1 MKKKNVLRIASVL
14 ALLSLVSLPTMAQ
27 RYVDKIDRGLVAVPS
42 ATSGNFVSWRIFGE
56 EYYDVTYNL
65 YCNGSLIAS
74 GLEVSCY
81 NHSGGTSSS
90 QYQVAAVV
98 RGVEQEKC
106 EAITRWE
113 LDSNKDNAYLEIPVQ
128 EMVGRDGTNQ
138 NSHYTLNDI
147 SLGDLT
153 GDGIVE
159 FIVKRPCDLV
169 LDTSQSNC
177 FHVLDAYDRNG
188 NRLWWIDLGPNM
200 ISGPDEQ
207 WDCVCYD
214 WDMDGKAE
222 VLLRGADN
230 MIIHHSDGTTTEI
243 GDMNVDTRN
252 TVTTSNSNQSYTNTG
267 NEYLLYLEG
276 ATGKPYQIGPD
287 EHPDYMDYP
296 NPRGSASDWGDS
308 YGHRSTKHYFG
319 APYLDGRHPSIFLGR
334 GCYTRHLMKA
344 FDVDPATHQLT
355 QRWAW
360 ECTTNTSSPWYG
372 QGYHNFAIAD
382 VDWDGRDEIVFG
394 AMVIDD
400 SGVGLCT
407 TGNGHGDAQHC
418 SNFNPYRHGQQQF
431 VCCEDNP
438 NSCFYDATTGEILS
452 RYVGTSDDGRALMAN
467 LTNDYPG
474 SVGRTV
480 NTDWISAVNCKV
492 NSNLNGD
499 SFINWADLNWR
510 VYWDGDLCDEY
521 FDSPGT
527 ERAGAIYKPATASAS
542 SNRWNFGAS
551 QCANS
556 SKNNPGAIADI
567 FGDWREELVMRK
579 SDNTAILVY
588 TTPIVTTYRIPT
600 LWHDHQYRNAVVW
613 QSVGYNQPPHKS
625 YFLGEMEGITVAPP
639 PLIMTDRT
647 EVANGGTITT
657 TDDHLIVCETN
668 DTKITISN
676 GASPY
681 IVTFNVPSHV
691 TGNAGSNT
699 SSTPAPTYEYYT
711 CDVTGGALT
720 GSTRVVKQGDG
731 ILNLPKVDM
740 TYTGETNIWAGTL
753 NFDGSLKNSPL
764 WLNRFAE
771 LNSDGGTFRSISA
784 DYAAIIRPG
793 GVDNIGIITTDT
805 LSLGFGSHLEL
816 DVNGSDLSADQ
827 INASVLTIETKTGSA
842 WENFG
847 PEYLT
852 PVIDVVVHADSGE
865 TTLDDGQYVLGT
877 VGTVDGD
884 LGDIKIVGLAGQK
897 TSLAIEDGKLVLVV
911 AGVRDPSTVYWTGEE
926 SSTWDFANAFNFN
939 NDGEADIFVTGDDV
953 VFDDAATNFTVSLND
968 DLYPASVTVNS
979 SKTYTFN
986 GSGTLAGDMTLTKD
1000 GTGTLTIGND
1010 NTYTGT
1016 TTLSGGTVR
1025 VSSLSNSTQAYGNL
1039 GAVNSKPITIENG
1052 ATLQSTATVTNDTPI
1067 ECVGDEGGVINNS
1080 DDFNMNGKF
1089 SGTVLTKKGSG
1100 WLKPFN
1106 TSTSLK
1112 KMVISAGAVEA
1123 TVNAIAD
1130 TVEFQG
1136 GSLYDDLQN
1145 TSHKIY
1151 VAKNKKGTW
1160 YLNETYVVANGA
1172 TAYANKLTG
1181 EGTLTIVPRNTV
1193 SRVRITGDWRD
1204 FYGTITHTTTDIW
1217 LPLDM
1222 STSAS
1227 HATLDIASGCTVT
1240 NTGQTWAIGAVT
1252 GKGTL
1257 AQAVS
1262 DFKSQT
1268 SITNTTNT
1276 WQIGNSD
1283 GNDFTFEGKITDS
1296 GTNTCAFSKV
1306 GDCKMTFKG
1315 TGSYQGATRV
1325 SAGELCLNNSGGS
1338 AMLGTGAI
1346 IVSSGATLSGTGV
1359 LSNSVTTINAG
1370 GTLRSGT
1377 SETNASGTLEFG
1389 GKNVT
1394 VNGTI
1399 QTYIASRT
1407 SFSNFTG
1414 IGTLA
1419 LNGTLVLK
1427 GRDALSLAEGT
1438 EVQLFEA
1445 STITVG
1451 DNLAFDLCEPNS
1463 SLGLTWDTSRL
1474 EEGILVVGPAP
1485 VAVRGIKD
1493 DTLGEAEV
1501 YTLQGIKVPGT
1512 PKRAGIY
1519 IVDGVKTLLK

>member
-1 MKKKNVLRIASVL
+1 ML
-14 ALLSLVSLPTMAQ
+14 ALLCLISLPTMAQ

-65 YCNGSLIAS
+65 YCNGSLLAS

-113 LDSNKDNAYLEIPVQ
+113 KDASNDNAPLVIPVQ
-128 EMVGRDGTNQ
+128 NVTGRDNTDQ
-138 NSHYTLNDI
+138 NSHYALNDI

-177 FHVLDAYDRNG
+177 FHVLDAYDRFG

-200 ISGPDEQ
+200 LSGPDEQ
-207 WDCVCYD
+207 WDCICYD

-222 VLLRGADN
+222 VLLRGQDN

-243 GDMNVDTRN
+243 GDMTVDTRN
-252 TVTTSNSNQSYTNTG
+252 TVTTSNSNQAYTNTG

-334 GCYTRHLMKA
+334 GCYTKHLMKA

-360 ECTTNTSSPWYG
+360 ECTVSGSPWYG
-372 QGYHNFAIAD
+372 NGFHNFAIAD

-394 AMVIDD
+394 NMIIDD

-407 TGNGHGDAQHC
+407 TGLGHGDAQHC

-438 NSCFYDATTGEILS
+438 SSCFYDATTGEILS
-452 RYVGTSDDGRALMAN
+452 RYVGTTDDGRSLMGN
-467 LTNDYPG
+467 FTNDYPG

-480 NTDWISAVNCKV
+480 YTDWISAVNCKV

-527 ERAGAIYKPATASAS
+527 EGYGVIYKPATASAS
-542 SNRWNFGAS
+542 GNRWNFAS
-551 QCANS
+551 SKCANS

-567 FGDWREELVMRK
+567 LGDWREELVMRK

-588 TTPIVTTYRIPT
+588 TTNVSTTYRIPT
-600 LWHDHQYRNAVVW
+600 LWHDHQYRNSIVW

-639 PLIMTDRT
+639 PFIMTDRT

-657 TDDHLIVCETN
+657 TNDHLIVCETN
-668 DTKITISN
+668 DTKVTISD

-681 IVTFNVPSHV
+681 MVTFNVPSHV

-711 CDVTGGALT
+711 CDVAGGALT

-753 NFDGSLKNSPL
+753 NFDGTLKNSSL

-793 GVDNIGIITTDT
+793 GEDNIGSITTDT
-805 LSLGFGSHLEL
+805 LALGFGSHLEL
-816 DVNGSDLSADQ
+816 DVYGSDLSADQ
-827 INASVLTIETKTGSA
+827 INATVLTIETKTGSA

-852 PVIDVVVHADSGE
+852 PVIDVVVHAADGE
-865 TTLDDGQYVLGT
+865 TTLGDGSYVLGT

-884 LGDIKIVGLAGQK
+884 LSDIKIVGLAGQK
-897 TSLAIEDGKLVLVV
+897 TSLSIEDGKLVLVV
-911 AGVRDPSTVYWTGEE
+911 AGVRDPSTVYWTGDEG
-926 SSTWDFANAFNFN
+926 STWDFANSFNFN

-953 VFDDAATNFTVSLND
+953 IFDDAATSFTVSLAE
-968 DLYPASVTVNS
+968 DLYPSSVTVNS

-1010 NTYTGT
+1010 NTYTGAT
-1016 TTLSGGTVR
+1016 TISGGTVR
-1025 VSSLSNSTQAYGNL
+1025 VSSLSNSTQKYGNL
-1039 GAVNSKPITIENG
+1039 GAVNTTPIAIENG
-1052 ATLQSTATVTNDTPI
+1052 ATLQPTAAVTNDTPI
-1067 ECVGDEGGVINNS
+1067 QCVGDEGGVINNS
-1080 DDFNMNGKF
+1080 NDFNMNGKF

-1100 WLKPFN
+1100 WLKLYN
-1106 TSTSLK
+1106 TNSSLK
-1112 KMVISAGAVEA
+1112 KMVISAGTVEA
-1123 TVNAIAD
+1123 YDGTPAD

-1136 GSLYDDLQN
+1136 GSLYDDASN
-1145 TSHKIY
+1145 TSHAIY
-1151 VAKNKKGTW
+1151 VPKNKSGTW
-1160 YLNETYVVANGA
+1160 YLTTVYYI
-1172 TAYANKLTG
+1172 AYANKLTG

-1193 SRVRITGDWRD
+1193 QRVRITGNWSN
-1204 FYGTITHTTTDIW
+1204 FYGTIKHTTTDII

-1227 HATLDIASGCTVT
+1227 HTTLDIASGCEVS
-1240 NTGQTWAIGAVT
+1240 NTGKTLAIGAVT
-1252 GKGTL
+1252 GKGAL
-1257 AQAVS
+1257 IQAVS
-1262 DFKSQT
+1262 NFQNQT

-1296 GTNTCAFSKV
+1296 GTNTCAFTKQ

-1315 TGSYQGATRV
+1315 TGDYQGATRV
-1325 SAGELCLNNSGGS
+1325 SAGELCLNNSGS
-1338 AMLGTGAI
+1338 DAMLGTGNI
-1346 IVSSGATLSGTGV
+1346 IVSSGATLSGTGT
-1359 LSNSVTTINAG
+1359 LNNNLTTVNKG

-1377 SETNASGTLEFG
+1377 SETNASGTLEFS
-1389 GKNVT
+1389 GKDVT
-1394 VNGTI
+1394 VNGNI
-1399 QTYIASRT
+1399 QTYIAART
-1407 SFSNFTG
+1407 SYSTFTG

-1438 EVQLFEA
+1438 ELQIFEA

-1451 DNLAFDLCEPNS
+1451 DDLVFDLCEPNS

-1493 DTLGEAEV
+1493 DTLSESDI

>member
-1 MKKKNVLRIASVL
+1 MRKGHSLRTVI
-14 ALLSLVSLPTMAQ
+14 SLVLFLLLSLPTMAQ
-27 RYVDKIDRGLVAVPS
+27 RYVDKLNRGLVAVPS

-65 YCNGSLIAS
+65 YCNGELLKE

-81 NHSGGTSSS
+81 NHSSGNSSS

-113 LDSNKDNAYLEIPVQ
+113 KDASNDNAPLVIPV
-128 EMVGRDGTNQ
+128 ENVKGRDGTDQ
-138 NSHYTLNDI
+138 NSHYALNDI

-153 GDGIVE
+153 GDGVVE

-177 FHVLDAYDRNG
+177 FHVLDAYDRFG
-188 NRLWWIDLGPNM
+188 SRLWWIDMGPNM
-200 ISGPDEQ
+200 LSGPDEQ
-207 WDCVCYD
+207 WDCICYD

-222 VLLRGADN
+222 VLLRGQDN

-243 GDMNVDTRN
+243 GNMTVDTRN
-252 TVTTSNSNQSYTNTG
+252 TVTTSNSNQAYTNTG

-296 NPRGSASDWGDS
+296 NARGSASDWGDS

-334 GCYTRHLMKA
+334 GCYTKHLMKA

-360 ECTTNTSSPWYG
+360 ECNNTSSPWYG
-372 QGYHNFAIAD
+372 NGYHNFAIAD

-394 AMVIDD
+394 NMIIDD

-407 TGNGHGDAQHC
+407 TGLGHGDAQHC

-452 RYVGTSDDGRALMAN
+452 RYVGTDDDGRSLMGN
-467 LTNDYPG
+467 FTNDYPG

-480 NTDWISAVNCKV
+480 NTGWISSINCKI

-499 SFINWADLNWR
+499 DFISWADLNQR
-510 VYWDGDLCDEY
+510 IYWDGDLCDEY

-527 ERAGAIYKPATASAS
+527 EGYGVIYKPATASAS
-542 SNRWNFGAS
+542 SNRWNFAS
-551 QCANS
+551 SKCAND
-556 SKNNPGAIADI
+556 SKNDPGAIADI
-567 FGDWREELVMRK
+567 LGDWREELVMRK

-588 TTPIVTTYRIPT
+588 TTNINTTYRIPT
-600 LWHDHQYRNAVVW
+600 LWHDHQYRNSIVW
-613 QSVGYNQPPHKS
+613 QSMGYNQPPHKS
-625 YFLGEMEGITVAPP
+625 YFLGEIEGITVAPP
-639 PLIMTDRT
+639 PFIMTDRT
-647 EVANGGTITT
+647 EVANGGTIST

-668 DTKITISN
+668 DTKITITD

-681 IVTFNVPSHV
+681 MVTFNVPSHV
-691 TGNAGSNT
+691 TGNAESNT

-740 TYTGETNIWAGTL
+740 TYTGKTNIWAGTL
-753 NFDGSLKNSPL
+753 NFDGTLKNSSL

-793 GVDNIGIITTDT
+793 GEDNKGSITTDT
-805 LSLGFGSHLEL
+805 LALGFGSRVQL
-816 DVNGSDLSADQ
+816 DLYCSDLSCDQ
-827 INASVLTIETKTGSA
+827 LNIGTLTIETKMSSV
-842 WENFG
+842 WEDFG

-852 PVIDVVVHADSGE
+852 PVVEVVAHLADGTDKLTEGEYALGTIGTVSGD
-865 TTLDDGQYVLGT
+865 LDDIRIEG
-877 VGTVDGD
+877 
-884 LGDIKIVGLAGQK
+884 ISGQK
-897 TSLAIEDGKLVLVV
+897 RTLSVKDGKLVLTVED
-911 AGVRDPSTVYWTGEE
+911 VRNPTTVYWTGTE
-926 SSTWDFANAFNFN
+926 STTWDFANAMNFSN
-939 NDGEADIFVTGDDV
+939 NGEADAFVSGDDV
-953 VFDDAATNFTVSLND
+953 VFDDAAEGFTVELSGD
-968 DLYPASVTVNS
+968 IDPTTVTVNS
-979 SKTYTFN
+979 SKNYTF
-986 GSGTLAGDMTLTKD
+986 SGIIGKRGKLTGAMSLTKD
-1000 GTGTLTIGND
+1000 GTGTLTIKND
-1010 NTYTGT
+1010 NTYTGGN
-1016 TTLSGGTVR
+1016 TLSGGTLS

-1039 GAVNSKPITIENG
+1039 GAVSTSPIVMENG
-1052 ATLQSTATVTNDTPI
+1052 AVLQATATVTSDTPI
-1067 ECVGDEGGVINNS
+1067 QCVGDDGGVLNNS
-1080 DDFNMNGKF
+1080 NDFNMNGKF
-1089 SGTVLTKKGSG
+1089 SGTLLTKKGSG
-1100 WLKPFN
+1100 WLKLYN
-1106 TSTSLK
+1106 TNSSLTR
-1112 KMVISAGAVEA
+1112 MVISAGTVEA
-1123 TVNAIAD
+1123 LDGTPAS

-1136 GSLYDDLQN
+1136 GALYDDASN
-1145 TSHKIY
+1145 TSHAIEVPKS
-1151 VAKNKKGTW
+1151 KSGTW
-1160 YLNETYVVANGA
+1160 YLTSESYN
-1172 TAYANKLTG
+1172 AYANKLTG

-1193 SRVRITGDWRD
+1193 SRVRITGDWSD
-1204 FYGTITHTTTDIW
+1204 FYGTIKHTTTGIW

-1222 STSAS
+1222 STPAS

-1240 NTGQTWAIGAVT
+1240 NTGQTWVIGAVT
-1252 GKGTL
+1252 GSGTL

-1262 DFKSQT
+1262 NFQNQNSV
-1268 SITNTTNT
+1268 SNTTNT

-1283 GNDFTFEGKITDS
+1283 GNNFTFAGTITDS
-1296 GTNTCAFSKV
+1296 GTNKCALTKV
-1306 GDCKMTFKG
+1306 GDCKMTFTG
-1315 TGSYQGATRV
+1315 TGDFQGAARV
-1325 SAGELCLNNSGGS
+1325 NAGELVLNSDGS
-1338 AMLGTGAI
+1338 EGMLGTGTLTVAR
-1346 IVSSGATLSGTGV
+1346 GGTLSGKGV
-1359 LSNSVTTINAG
+1359 LTNSSTSVVAG
-1370 GTLRSGT
+1370 STLRSGINET
-1377 SETNASGTLEFG
+1377 SQTGNLQFSGN
-1389 GKNVT
+1389 NVT

-1399 QTYIASRT
+1399 QTYIGTRT
-1407 SFSNFTG
+1407 TYSKFTN
-1414 IGTLA
+1414 IGALT

-1427 GRDALSLAEGT
+1427 GRDGLSMREGD
-1438 EVQLFEA
+1438 EVAIFSA
-1445 STITVG
+1445 SSITIG
-1451 DNLAFDLCEPNS
+1451 ANLELDLCEPNAE
-1463 SLGLTWDTSRL
+1463 LGLTWDTSRL
-1474 EEGILVVGPAP
+1474 EEGILIVGPAP
-1485 VAVRGIKD
+1485 VSVKD
-1493 DTLGEAEV
+1493 IEATSLNDAEI
-1501 YTLQGIKVPGT
+1501 YTLQGVKLNSRPPRT
-1512 PKRAGIY
+1512 GIY